1 MSDIIIAAASSH
13 GPSIQNPV
21 ENWAK
26 YAEKDVRDPR
36 FDYQKLLTTA
46 KPGLDKEIVFEVQR
60 ERHAATRRALEL
72 AGEKLV
78 AARPDVVVVVSNA
91 HAIRPTDPRPVFGIL
106 RSAQFEIR
114 EATGVSF
121 DPGVAGVNTD
131 ASSGGGE
138 LRTMPG
144 HPELANH
151 LLEGLVKEGFDV
163 ACLDALPEGA
173 VLDEAFSFCYKW
185 LFDNRPIPIVPFFLS
200 RDLPNQPTANRCVD
214 LGLALREQILAC
226 PLPLK
231 VGIVASGGLSH
242 QVVDEELDRL
252 VVNSL
257 VAGDIESLRGIERA
271 QLNGAPGTPE
281 VLNWLAVGAAMSPKP
296 MTLLEYQPCYRSLAG
311 TGHGVGIAVW
321 E

>member
-1 MSDIIIAAASSH
+1 MSDIVIAAASSH

-26 YAEKDVRDPR
+26 YAEKDARDPR
-36 FDYQKLLTTA
+36 FNYQRLLETA
-46 KPGLDKEIVFEVQR
+46 RPGLEKEIVFAVQQ
-60 ERHAATRRALEL
+60 ERHAATRRALAL

-106 RSAQFEIR
+106 RAETFDIR

-121 DPGVAGVNTD
+121 DPGVAGVGTD
-131 ASSGGGE
+131 ASSGGGD

-144 HPELANH
+144 HPALANH
-151 LLEGLVKEGFDV
+151 LLEGLIRSGFDI
-163 ACLDALPEGA
+163 ASLDALPEGA

-185 LFDNRPIPIVPFFLS
+185 LFGNRAIPIVPFFLS
-200 RDLPNQPTANRCVD
+200 RDLPNQPTANRCVE
-214 LGLALREQILAC
+214 LGLALREQILSAPF
-226 PLPLK
+226 PLR

-252 VVNSL
+252 VVDSL
-257 VAGDIESLRGIERA
+257 VAGDIERLRGIETARI
-271 QLNGAPGTPE
+271 NGAPGTPE
-281 VLNWLAVGAAMSPKP
+281 VLNWLAVGAAMSPLR